1 MVADLIPSEDL
12 PPGSWTAGHLL
23 AVIPEEALVLS
34 FSSHQGSD
42 LIMGALPP

>member
-1 MVADLIPSEDL
+1 MVADLIPSED
-12 PPGSWTAGHLL
+12 PGSWTAGHLL